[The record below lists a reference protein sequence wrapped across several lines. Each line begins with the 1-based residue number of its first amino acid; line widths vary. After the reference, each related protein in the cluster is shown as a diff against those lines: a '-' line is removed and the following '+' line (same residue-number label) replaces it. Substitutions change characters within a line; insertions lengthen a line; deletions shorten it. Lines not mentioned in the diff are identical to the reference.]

1 MEYKEIIEAIKNNK
15 LGEFIINNYYKMEKG
30 DLRDL
35 IIEIYYLLLE
45 NIEQNE
51 ENIKQYNNNL
61 VNNLIEYRSWEK

>member
-15 LGEFIINNYYKMEKG
+15 LGEFIINNYYKMEKE

>member
-15 LGEFIINNYYKMEKG
+15 LGEFIINNYYKMEKE

-35 IIEIYYLLLE
+35 IIETYYLLLE
-45 NIEQNE
+45 SIEQNE